1 LIALLSQQAVLMLGT
16 QADTLKRIESR
27 LAKSREFYAA
37 VSDENED
44 RAMAFVTS
52 HGGVEAVQMVSARLV
67 VFSIP
72 FRLIAGFRTT
82 VFWNNWPQQ

>member
-1 LIALLSQQAVLMLGT
+1 MLGT

-44 RAMAFVTS
+44 RATAFVTS
-52 HGGVEAVQMVSARLV
+52 RGGVEVVQMVSARLV
-67 VFSIP
+67 ILSIP
-72 FRLIAGFRTT
+72 FRLIAVFRTT

>member
-1 LIALLSQQAVLMLGT
+1 MLGT

-27 LAKSREFYAA
+27 LAKNREFYTA
-37 VSDENED
+37 VSDENEE
-44 RAMAFVTS
+44 RATAFVTS
-52 HGGVEAVQMVSARLV
+52 HGGVEVVQMVRVGLV
-67 VFSIP
+67 ILSIP

>member
-1 LIALLSQQAVLMLGT
+1 LIALLSHQAVLMLGT

-44 RAMAFVTS
+44 RATAFVTS
-52 HGGVEAVQMVSARLV
+52 HGGVEVVQMVSSKLV
-67 VFSIP
+67 ILSTP
-72 FRLIAGFRTT
+72 FRLIAGFRMTI
-82 VFWNNWPQQ
+82 FWNNLPQL